1 MSKNATSKPLGT
13 DWARLDA
20 MTDAEI
26 DAEIDLSDCPEVT
39 LEMFAQGVV
48 RKGLQPKLMNHLS
61 GESFWKHLEQN

>member
-1 MSKNATSKPLGT
+1 VSKMSKNATSKPLGT

-26 DAEIDLSDCPEVT
+26 DLSDCPEVT
-39 LEMFAQGVV
+39 LEMFARGVV

-61 GESFWKHLEQN
+61 GESFWKHLEPN